1 MASSTFGISSLL
13 QAEKQAKEK
22 ISEAKKGKA
31 RRLKA
36 AKEEAKAEIKIFEKQ
51 SEEKFKEQQQ
61 VIMGSREDMI
71 KNQEAHERSEHE
83 RISTKTQ
90 SNKGLV
96 IDRIISLVCNVEP
109 KLHVN
114 YRVPA

>member
-1 MASSTFGISSLL
+1 MASSTFGISALL

-36 AKEEAKAEIKIFEKQ
+36 AKEEARSEIKVFEKD
-51 SEEKFKEQQQ
+51 SEAKFKQQQ
-61 VIMGSREDMI
+61 KVILGSREDMMQ
-71 KNQEAHERSEHE
+71 KQEQHEKSENS

-90 SNKGLV
+90 ANKGLV
-96 IDRIISLVCNVEP
+96 IDRILSLVCNVEP
-109 KLHVN
+109 KLHIN
-114 YRVPA
+114 YRSSA